1 MKGKLYW
8 FVALIGGYA
17 LFLMSPIHATYAYFT
32 DTKTIPMNLSL
43 EMAESNA
50 STVAGIN
57 ITGNLEL
64 SFEKY
69 TTPVTKTNT
78 PMIELK
84 TGDLGYFG
92 DVLLNV
98 KISSDKDG
106 KLPIR
111 DVEKYFT
118 LSLPETVHFYGENK
132 KQTQMQVTKNAD
144 FPDSYYKEGEFK
156 FYVTITANIGET
168 KTSSKTFAIT
178 DHNGK
183 MTSDSPNTSW
193 PEGNLFNDKHY
204 YIAQDLYYGESNL
217 NELTTITP
225 ALIYFQSPTKND
237 ELQQQLINANFYTTN
252 LGIDLVSEVQYIESK
267 GYVVKLTIDSTKKY
281 LYAEKTKSDQSDYVN
296 SKNQI
301 SLIKS
306 AFFSNYQQDLRIVHP
321 LLLNADFAVGGTAGV
336 KSDTTIYTRSSGV
349 TVNYATQQDS
359 GHSKQLITLSNL
371 ASEGIWR
378 VSNTADFTITAQS
391 DTSVTIKQNSS
402 NGGKSATLQLVSKSD
417 NKTVLFERQ
426 IVSVNEEATET
437 LKNEYEVMTAISPNK
452 IYPYLLKEV
461 TGTSSITATA
471 RYNTTVK
478 LVGNRKYYAI
488 PIIFKITN
496 DQGGPVKGFSTFDFA
511 INYEN
516 NQSKGFW
523 TGDSSDQTP
532 YTKVYSA
539 DAQYLKVIVYKEVST
554 PNQGKDYGYLK
565 FRLLTIPS
573 DNYTESNSG
582 NVRFGFYQL
591 DLRAVRSLRQ
601 SRMMI
606 TDKSAVSEETTVSSN
621 NVAETT
627 TESTAETIAS
637 SEEVQ
642 TTTETTT
649 SRSSEETTSDPS
661 TTSTTTD
668 DTTETT
674 TSSEETVASQ

>member
-183 MTSDSPNTSW
+183 TANETNEDSW
-193 PEGNLFNDKHY
+193 PKNAAFINDKY
-204 YIAQDLYYGESNL
+204 YVAQNIYYTVINNGDYKQL
-217 NELTTITP
+217 NEGVIYIKLKNTLNSAEIDKVSKSFLIENHVAQANVEVFPGDGIKVTIKQPETT
-225 ALIYFQSPTKND
+225 FK
-237 ELQQQLINANFYTTN
+237 
-252 LGIDLVSEVQYIESK
+252 
-267 GYVVKLTIDSTKKY
+267 
-281 LYAEKTKSDQSDYVN
+281 VN
-296 SKNQI
+296 SSANSDFFLKMDWI
-301 SLIKS
+301 SENL
-306 AFFSNYQQDLRIVHP
+306 SNIEFGNIVYP
-321 LLLNADFAVGGTAGV
+321 FLLNTDFTWNNNGSSV
-336 KSDTTIYTRSSGV
+336 KSNTDIYTRSSGV
-349 TVNYATQQDS
+349 ELKYIKRNNSNSGHELGGILMDNLSNYATWQ
-359 GHSKQLITLSNL
+359 
-371 ASEGIWR
+371 
-378 VSNTADFTITAQS
+378 VSDTNNFAITAQS

-402 NGGKSATLQLVSKSD
+402 SGGETAELQLVSKAD
-417 NKTVLFERQ
+417 NQTVLFSRML
-426 IVSVNEEATET
+426 VSVNEDDQLAEIYNHLTSNSISSSRGFTANSSQVAFE
-437 LKNEYEVMTAISPNK
+437 LRYDQNSIALNHGEYSVPVYIKFTKSGLLAESLTTFSIVSQNNDFTIDSSKTVFSSDGNYMKVIIKTTKIASTFRFKLYFSVDPNGN
-452 IYPYLLKEV
+452 
-461 TGTSSITATA
+461 TSITDNGDISISIPAVSA
-471 RYNTTVK
+471 RSFVKAKDVTPSSTEKNT
-478 LVGNRKYYAI
+478 
-488 PIIFKITN
+488 ITT
-496 DQGGPVKGFSTFDFA
+496 S
-511 INYEN
+511 
-516 NQSKGFW
+516 
-523 TGDSSDQTP
+523 DSSD
-532 YTKVYSA
+532 
-539 DAQYLKVIVYKEVST
+539 
-554 PNQGKDYGYLK
+554 
-565 FRLLTIPS
+565 TI
-573 DNYTESNSG
+573 
-582 NVRFGFYQL
+582 
-591 DLRAVRSLRQ
+591 
-601 SRMMI
+601 
-606 TDKSAVSEETTVSSN
+606 VSSSGT
-621 NVAETT
+621 ETNG
-627 TESTAETIAS
+627 STAMSDTTGS
-637 SEEVQ
+637 S
-642 TTTETTT
+642 TNK
-649 SRSSEETTSDPS
+649 
-661 TTSTTTD
+661 TTD
-668 DTTETT
+668 DSTESQT
-674 TSSEETVASQ
+674 TSSEESVAGQ